1 MRNTLHQSVVGAIG
15 HSPDA
20 HSDDFGPGKFWDGEG
35 DYLIAPTT
43 TCRAALGDLRWLLAG
58 TEQVLLLML
67 EDAREGDLYLYSLLL
82 QQVQMGRNLVRE
94 AERLQDLQDCVPQQV
109 AA

>member
-1 MRNTLHQSVVGAIG
+1 MLNTLHQSVAGAIG

-20 HSDDFGPGKFWDGEG
+20 YSENPDLHKFWSGEG
-35 DYLIAPTT
+35 DYLIHPST